1 MSKSSKD
8 LNEFL
13 TDKENIESLQLGAT
27 PDKLNYKNLF
37 GLTLAGILLVIALVF
52 FAYTYFNY
60 LSFKQTQEAAESA
73 VYYQLETL
81 MGNDA
86 EILNNYGVVDAD
98 AGIYRVPVDSA
109 TTLVV
114 EDYQN

>member
-13 TDKENIESLQLGAT
+13 AERENKESVQLGAS
-27 PDKLNYKNLF
+27 PDTLDYKKLF
-37 GLTLAGILLVIALVF
+37 GLFLAGILLVVALVY
-52 FAYTYFNY
+52 FAMMYFNY
-60 LSFKQTQEAAESA
+60 LTFKQTQQAAESA

-81 MGNDA
+81 KANDA
-86 EILNNYGVVDAD
+86 EVLNNYGVVDAD
-98 AGIYRVPVDSA
+98 AGVYRVPVDSA
-109 TTLVV
+109 ATLVV

>member
-13 TDKENIESLQLGAT
+13 AENENKVSVQLGAT
-27 PDKLNYKNLF
+27 PDTLNYKKLF
-37 GLTLAGILLVIALVF
+37 GLFLAGILLVVALVY
-52 FAYTYFNY
+52 FAMVYFNY
-60 LSFKQTQEAAESA
+60 LTFKQTQEVAESA

-81 MGNDA
+81 RANDT
-86 EILNNYGVVDAD
+86 EVLNNYGVVNAET
-98 AGIYRVPVDSA
+98 GIYRVPVDSA
-109 TTLVV
+109 ATLVV

>member
-13 TDKENIESLQLGAT
+13 ADYENKESVQLGAS
-27 PDKLNYKNLF
+27 PDKLDYKKLF
-37 GLTLAGILLVIALVF
+37 GLFLAGILLVVALVY
-52 FAYTYFNY
+52 FAMMYFNY
-60 LSFKQTQEAAESA
+60 LTFKQTQEAAESA

-81 MGNDA
+81 RANDA
-86 EILNNYGVVDAD
+86 EILNNFGVIEAET
-98 AGIYRVPVDSA
+98 GIYRVPVDSA
-109 TTLVV
+109 VTLVV

>member
-13 TDKENIESLQLGAT
+13 ADIDNKESVQLGAT
-27 PDKLNYKNLF
+27 PDSFNYKTLF
-37 GLTLAGILLVIALVF
+37 GLFLAGILLVVALVY
-52 FAYTYFNY
+52 FAMTYFDY
-60 LSFKQTQEAAESA
+60 LTFKQTQEAAESA

-81 MGNDA
+81 RANDA
-86 EILNNYGVVDAD
+86 EVLNNYGVVDAD

-109 TTLVV
+109 ATLVV

>member
-13 TDKENIESLQLGAT
+13 AEKESKESVQLGAS
-27 PDKLNYKNLF
+27 PDTLNYKTLF
-37 GLTLAGILLVIALVF
+37 GLFLAGILLVVALIY
-52 FAYTYFNY
+52 FAMMYFNY
-60 LSFKQTQEAAESA
+60 LTFKQTQEAAESA

-81 MGNDA
+81 RSNDA
-86 EILNNYGVVDAD
+86 EVLNNYGVVDAD

-109 TTLVV
+109 AALVV

>member
-13 TDKENIESLQLGAT
+13 VEKENKESLSLGAT
-27 PDKLNYKNLF
+27 PDNLDYKNLF
-37 GLTLAGILLVIALVF
+37 GLFFAGILLVAVLVF
-52 FAYTYFNY
+52 FAFQYFNY

-73 VYYQLETL
+73 VYYQIETL
-81 MGNDA
+81 RANDT

-109 TTLVV
+109 AALVV

>member
-13 TDKENIESLQLGAT
+13 ADKESKESVQIGAS
-27 PDKLNYKNLF
+27 PDTFDYKKLF
-37 GLTLAGILLVIALVF
+37 GLFLAGILLVVALVL
-52 FAYTYFNY
+52 FAMTYFNY
-60 LSFKQTQEAAESA
+60 LTFKQTQEAAESA

-81 MGNDA
+81 RANDA
-86 EILNNYGVVDAD
+86 EVLNNFGVVDSD

-109 TTLVV
+109 ATLVV